1 MGSAVVRVFVS
12 SAAMRGGAQSWA
24 ARKRSCSSV
33 RLPGVGVFALV
44 GSGCAVRSRRLARV
58 RASGLVASLRDEAV
72 AGVVIVCPSS
82 QQPCGSSTSV
92 KRYGGA
98 TRRRWRRFPGQRRPH
113 RRSAA
118 MQAVATKSL
127 VIWPRA
133 CWSEGCSFGH
143 GRSDMASPLA
153 TGGATRRAVRK
164 HRAPNGA
171 LRLEHGFQVRVV
183 VVLESTERQTVH

>member
-1 MGSAVVRVFVS
+1 MGAVVAIVFVS

-24 ARKRSCSSV
+24 ARTRSCSSV
-33 RLPGVGVFALV
+33 RLPGVGVFSLV
-44 GSGCAVRSRRLARV
+44 GSRCAVRSRRLVQV
-58 RASGLVASLRDEAV
+58 RASGLVASLRNEAV
-72 AGVVIVCPSS
+72 AGVVIACPSS

-98 TRRRWRRFPGQRRPH
+98 TRRRWRRFPRHHRPR

-118 MQAVATKSL
+118 MREVATKSL

-133 CWSEGCSFGH
+133 YWPEGCFFGH
-143 GRSDMASPLA
+143 WRSGTTFSLV

-164 HRAPNGA
+164 HRAPKGA
-171 LRLEHGFQVRVV
+171 LRQIIACPIGE
-183 VVLESTERQTVH
+183 